1 MKHLTRA
8 AALLVSV
15 GASGAACSTQDK
27 VNRTLDEA
35 TKVLKNFNA
44 AAEAIKGGFAQAP
57 KSPGSAQSVTRG
69 RAAAGLPAPSA
80 QGQTATYPAD
90 VDGNGTDEQVT
101 AFEDAATGTTFYSA
115 EVESC
120 DEDGAC
126 ETLCLTWW
134 EEGTT
139 VHYVVGACGDTDEF
153 AYCVEEN
160 GAEPVCETCDA
171 SGCGSSEPAYL
182 EPDAGGGGDEPAYLE
197 PDAGGGDEP
206 PSGEALS
213 CQGLFNCLGGC
224 EDEACGA
231 ACEAAASQEAID
243 QATAY
248 VDCLNLNSGDESA
261 CQAEL
266 DACQ

>member
-1 MKHLTRA
+1 MVTLGART
-8 AALLVSV
+8 LLLLGIV
-15 GASGAACSTQDK
+15 GSGFAACSTQDK

-90 VDGNGTDEQVT
+90 VDGDGTNDEQVT

-182 EPDAGGGGDEPAYLE
+182 EPDAGGG
-197 PDAGGGDEP
+197 DEP
-206 PSGEALS
+206 PPSEELS
-213 CQGLFNCLGGC
+213 CQEFFGC
-224 EDEACGA
+224 ADGCGDEACVMM
-231 ACEAAASQEAID
+231 CVESASAEAID
-243 QATAY
+243 ESNAILS
-248 VDCLNLNSGDESA
+248 CLNLNSDDESA
-261 CQAEL
+261 CQAEIE
-266 DACQ
+266 ACQ